1 MERYRGRRKKGY
13 RRMDDKYLQNLV
25 NDTVIRITKKMTGV
39 SMQAV
44 EAPANRSRHNP
55 VLKILITD
63 GGRGQVTALYST
75 SNSAFHKIADGMKR
89 RPVEDEAEMVVYIK
103 EYFNVLCGN
112 IISRINRE
120 KKASFRFGVP
130 SYHEQ
135 GFEKSENP
143 FIEMVYDMDGG
154 RIRISWIGAGF

>member
-39 SMQAV
+39 SMQAA

-75 SNSAFHKIADGMKR
+75 SNRAFHKIADGMKG

-120 KKASFRFGVP
+120 KRHPFGLEFRHTMNRVL
-130 SYHEQ
+130 
-135 GFEKSENP
+135 KR
-143 FIEMVYDMDGG
+143 V
-154 RIRISWIGAGF
+154 RIRLLKWSMIWTAEGYVSAG